1 MPDGKLKPVVVLFEL
16 KRPVAWIY
24 IYIYIYIFNCTAV
37 LTSKVNFMLA
47 QLCLQLLGCKIVLQ
61 HFLDGF

>member
-16 KRPVAWIY
+16 KRPVAW